1 MRASLNVLQERN
13 FRWFFVSRSINMLG
27 SMMTP
32 VTLAFAV
39 LHIDNSAESLGLVL
53 AAQMGANI
61 LFLLFGGVIADRL
74 PRRAVM
80 QGCYLAMAAI
90 QATMAVSLATGWA
103 SVASMMVL
111 GALSGGVTAFSMP
124 AQQGLIP
131 QLVDR
136 EQLQQ
141 ADSLMSFVRN
151 GGTFVGPVV
160 GTMLVVTAGPAL
172 AIGIDAATFLVAS
185 ALLAKVELPSVIRR
199 GTPMLTELREGWS
212 EFTSRT
218 WLWVIVAAFGVLNA
232 IHIGAW
238 VVVGPVVAKNDPDL
252 GIRGWGL
259 VVGAEAVGMLVMSV
273 ILLHWRLQHPLRAG
287 MAGMAF
293 FAIPLLM
300 LGIRPA
306 TLPMMA
312 VAFVSG
318 MGTQTFSTGWTV
330 AMMER
335 IPSEVL
341 SRVSSYDMLGS
352 FVALPIGTLAFG
364 WLADNVDVRTLLL
377 VAGAAYATLALA
389 TLLVPQVWGLRRQ
402 GDEPESST
410 LRQDLTKKA

>member
-1 MRASLNVLQERN
+1 MRESLEVLQERN
-13 FRWFFVSRSINMLG
+13 FRWFFLSRSINMIG

-39 LHIDNSAESLGLVL
+39 LHIDNSAGALGLVL
-53 AAQMGANI
+53 AAQMGANV

-80 QGCYLAMAAI
+80 QGCYLAMAVI
-90 QATMAVSLATGWA
+90 QGVMAASLAVGWA
-103 SVASMMVL
+103 TVGSMIVL

-131 QLVDR
+131 QLVGR
-136 EQLQQ
+136 HHLQQ

-151 GGTFVGPVV
+151 GGTFVGPIV
-160 GTMLVVTAGPAL
+160 GTTLVVATGPAL
-172 AIGIDAATFLVAS
+172 AIGIDASTFLIAS
-185 ALLAKVELPSVIRR
+185 VLLARVSLPSTIRR
-199 GTPMLTELREGWS
+199 GTPILTELREGWG
-212 EFTSRT
+212 EFSSRT

-238 VVVGPVVAKNDPDL
+238 VVIGPVIAKNDPDL
-252 GIRGWGL
+252 GIRGWGV
-259 VVGAEAVGMLVMSV
+259 VVGAEAVGMLVMSAV
-273 ILLHWRLQHPLRAG
+273 LLRVRLRHPLRAG
-287 MAGMAF
+287 MTGMSL

-306 TLPMMA
+306 TLPLMV
-312 VAFVSG
+312 VAFLSG

-352 FVALPIGTLAFG
+352 FVAIPVGTLTFG
-364 WLADNVDVRTLLL
+364 WLADRVDVETLLI
-377 VAGAAYATLALA
+377 VAGAAYATLSLA

-402 GDEPESST
+402 DDEPESST
-410 LRQDLTKKA
+410 VRQDLTKKA